1 MKTKNDF
8 WACKTKPSTV
18 VDVWG
23 EAELRVGEM
32 KEKATVYERNGKLFI
47 RRTAEFEAKF
57 KKLPQS

>member
-8 WACKTKPSTV
+8 WERVGSPNVV

-32 KEKATVYERNGKLFI
+32 REKATVYERDGKLYI
-47 RRTAEFEAKF
+47 RRTAEFQAKF
-57 KKLPQS
+57 RKVPHS

>member
-8 WACKTKPSTV
+8 WECKTKPSTV

-32 KEKATVYERNGKLFI
+32 KEKATVYERDGKLYI
-47 RRTAEFEAKF
+47 RRTAEFQAKF
-57 KKLPQS
+57 RKLPQS